1 MPTKECV
8 EEYYRKRFVVATLAI
23 GLIVV
28 SIMAVL
34 VYGN

>member
-8 EEYYRKRFVVATLAI
+8 EEYYRKRFVIGTLAL

-28 SIMAVL
+28 FIMAAL
-34 VYGN
+34 VYGD